1 MSPVI
6 KKKGE
11 PFHLP
16 SKYIL
21 LILTI
26 LCVGMMLIT
35 LTTDFTRGPI
45 NGFVGTVVTPFQAGI
60 SEVGGYLS
68 KRVDEL
74 VEIRDLLQENEELK
88 RQIDELTLQNT
99 LLQQDRFELYHL
111 RELYELDQAYEGYTK
126 VGARIIAKDAGNWFS
141 SFIIDKGTDDG
152 LAVDMNVIA
161 DGGLVGRITV
171 IGPTWARV
179 DSVIADNANVSGM
192 VLSTAD
198 RVIVSGSLELM
209 ASGRI
214 SFSQLIDSDNEVMVG
229 DKIVTSNISDKY
241 LPGIVI
247 GYITQINTDANNLS
261 KSGYLTPAVDFE
273 HLEAVLVILDMKQTV
288 GQQ

>member
-11 PFHLP
+11 HFELP

-35 LTTDFTRGPI
+35 LTTDFTKGPL
-45 NGFVGTVVTPFQAGI
+45 NSVVGTVITPFQVGI

-74 VEIRDLLQENEELK
+74 VEIRDLMRENEELK

-99 LLQQDRFELYHL
+99 LLQQDRFELYQL
-111 RELYELDQAYEGYTK
+111 RELYELDQSYEGYTK
-126 VGARIIAKDAGNWFS
+126 IGARIIAKDAGNWFA
-141 SFIIDKGTDDG
+141 SFIIDKGEEDG

-161 DGGLVGRITV
+161 DGGLVGRITAV
-171 IGPTWARV
+171 GPHWARV
-179 DSVIADNANVSGM
+179 DSIIADNANVGGM

-209 ASGRI
+209 AGGKI
-214 SFSQLIDSDNEVMVG
+214 SFSQLIDADNEVMIG

-288 GQQ
+288 EW

>member
-11 PFHLP
+11 HFHLP
-16 SKYIL
+16 SKYLL
-21 LILTI
+21 LILTV
-26 LCVGMMLIT
+26 LCIGMMLIT
-35 LTTDFTRGPI
+35 LTTDFTKGPL
-45 NGFVGTVVTPFQAGI
+45 NGIAGTVIAPFQAGI
-60 SEVGGYLS
+60 SEVGSYLS

-74 VEIRDLLQENEELK
+74 VEIRDLLMENEDLK
-88 RQIDELTLQNT
+88 RQLDELTLQNT
-99 LLQQDRFELYHL
+99 MLQQDRS
-111 RELYELDQAYEGYTK
+111 YEGYTK
-126 VGARIIAKDAGNWFS
+126 VGARIIAKDTGNWFS

-171 IGPTWARV
+171 IGPNWARV
-179 DSVIADNANVSGM
+179 ESIIADNINVSGM

-198 RVIVSGSLELM
+198 NVIVSGSLELM
-209 ASGRI
+209 SVGKI
-214 SFSQLIDSDNEVMVG
+214 SFSQLIDSDNEVMIG

-247 GYITQINTDANNLS
+247 GYITQIDTDANNLS
-261 KSGYLTPAVDFE
+261 KSGYLAPAVDFE
-273 HLEAVLVILDMKQTV
+273 HLEVVLVILEKIQTI
-288 GQQ
+288 GES

>member
-11 PFHLP
+11 HFHLP
-16 SKYIL
+16 SKYLL

-35 LTTDFTRGPI
+35 LTTDFSGGPL
-45 NGFVGTVVTPFQAGI
+45 NGVVGAVITPFQAGI

-74 VEIRDLLQENEELK
+74 VEIRDLLTENEELK

-99 LLQQDRFELYHL
+99 LLQQDRFELYQL
-111 RELYELDQAYEGYTK
+111 RELYDLDQSYEGYTK
-126 VGARIIAKDAGNWFS
+126 VGARIIAKDAGNWFA
-141 SFIIDKGTDDG
+141 SFIIDKGEDDG

-161 DGGLVGRITV
+161 DGGLVGRITA
-171 IGPTWARV
+171 IGPNWARV
-179 DSVIADNANVSGM
+179 ESIIADNANVGGM

-209 ASGRI
+209 GGGRI
-214 SFSQLIDSDNEVMVG
+214 SFSQLIDSDNEVMIG

-288 GQQ
+288 TVD

>member
-11 PFHLP
+11 HFHLP
-16 SKYIL
+16 SKYLL
-21 LILTI
+21 LILTV
-26 LCVGMMLIT
+26 LCIGMMLIT
-35 LTTDFTRGPI
+35 LTTDFTKGPL
-45 NGFVGTVVTPFQAGI
+45 NGIAGTVIAPFQAGI
-60 SEVGGYLS
+60 SEVGSYLS

-74 VEIRDLLQENEELK
+74 VEIRDLLMENEDLK
-88 RQIDELTLQNT
+88 RQLDELTLQNT
-99 LLQQDRFELYHL
+99 MLQQDRS
-111 RELYELDQAYEGYTK
+111 YEGYTK
-126 VGARIIAKDAGNWFS
+126 VGARIIAKDTGNWFS

-171 IGPTWARV
+171 IGPNWARV
-179 DSVIADNANVSGM
+179 ESIIADNINVSGM

-198 RVIVSGSLELM
+198 NVIVSGSLELM
-209 ASGRI
+209 SVGKI
-214 SFSQLIDSDNEVMVG
+214 SFSQLIDSDNEVMIG

-247 GYITQINTDANNLS
+247 GYITQIDTDANNLS
-261 KSGYLTPAVDFE
+261 KSGYLAPAVDFE
-273 HLEAVLVILDMKQTV
+273 HLEVVLVILEKKQTI
-288 GQQ
+288 GES